1 MHLDRV
7 STTARDKEKSV
18 AVLTIRGVR
27 SYGADKNVRID
38 LSSKV
43 TLIYGQNGSGKSTI
57 SNYFSGYY
65 PEKYRQC
72 SFESQVELFPLVF
85 NQDYIERKFSL
96 ENVQPGI
103 FTLSEHNKDIQEQ
116 VESNR
121 KRITRTDTK
130 ISELNT
136 EIAGRAEMELTLI
149 NNCAARMFKR
159 TSADRAQFSS
169 FLTGAKQQRN
179 FYDRIKDIS
188 LEFVQLNT
196 EELSAR
202 LEKLEKSKGTSLP
215 YISLTLPPPLNPNV
229 LRLIHS
235 PALPTRGNPTVSR
248 AGALG
253 FQE

>member
-1 MHLDRV
+1 M
-7 STTARDKEKSV
+7 

-27 SYGADKNVRID
+27 SYGADKDVRID
-38 LSSKV
+38 LSNKV

-65 PEKYRQC
+65 PEKYHQC
-72 SFESQVELFPLVF
+72 RFESQVELFPLVF

-116 VESNR
+116 VDDNR
-121 KRITRTDTK
+121 KKITRVDTK

-136 EIAGRAEMELTLI
+136 EIAGRAKMELTLI

-159 TSADRAQFSS
+159 TSTERARFSS

-179 FYDRIKDIS
+179 FYERIKDIP
-188 LEFVQLNT
+188 LAVT
-196 EELSAR
+196 ER
-202 LEKLEKSKGTSLP
+202 LC
-215 YISLTLPPPLNPNV
+215 
-229 LRLIHS
+229 
-235 PALPTRGNPTVSR
+235 
-248 AGALG
+248 
-253 FQE
+253 